1 MKTYDIRE
9 WKLLKLS
16 TRFILLLSVNLF
28 FADADVIHY
37 VVDKF
42 RNVVYT
48 DLALYLIGFKSNAL
62 Q

>member
-1 MKTYDIRE
+1 MKTYDIRQ

-16 TRFILLLSVNLF
+16 THFVLPLSINLF
-28 FADADVIHY
+28 FADVIHY
-37 VVDKF
+37 ILDKF

-48 DLALYLIGFKSNAL
+48 DLALYLIGSKSNAL

>member
-9 WKLLKLS
+9 WKLFKLS
-16 TRFILLLSVNLF
+16 THFVFVLSINLF
-28 FADADVIHY
+28 FADAGVIHY
-37 VVDKF
+37 IVDKF